1 MSFPLRHENSNSSN
15 TKGGTMSTKQPIME
29 SASFV
34 PVEIIQ
40 NKIYLIRGLK
50 VMLDQDLAELYA
62 VSTKRFN
69 EQIKRNIKRFPADF
83 MFQLNEEELSNLR
96 SQIATSSWGGRRYLP
111 YAFTELGVAML
122 SSVLNSDRA
131 IEVNIQIMRVFTKL
145 RELMISHKE
154 LARKI
159 EDLERKFSDHNQK
172 IIQIF
177 EALRRLMTTPSTPK
191 DSLLNP
197 YKRTKI
203 GFIVDK
209 EIASKGTHAH

>member
-1 MSFPLRHENSNSSN
+1 MP
-15 TKGGTMSTKQPIME
+15 TKQPIKKFE
-29 SASFV
+29 ALV

-122 SSVLNSDRA
+122 SSVLSSDRA

-145 RELMISHKE
+145 REMMISHKD
-154 LARKI
+154 LAHKI
-159 EDLERKFSDHNQK
+159 DDLEKKFQAHDQK

-177 EALRRLMTTPSTPK
+177 DIIRRMMTVPEQTGPE
-191 DSLLNP
+191 P
-197 YKRTKI
+197 YKRHRV
-203 GFIVDK
+203 GFIADK
-209 EIASKGTHAH
+209 P

>member
-1 MSFPLRHENSNSSN
+1 MP
-15 TKGGTMSTKQPIME
+15 TKQTIKE
-29 SASFV
+29 SESLV

-62 VSTKRFN
+62 VPTKRFN

-122 SSVLNSDRA
+122 SSVLNSERA

-145 RELMISHKE
+145 REMIITHKD

-159 EDLERKFSDHNQK
+159 DDLEKKFQAHDQK

-177 EALRRLMTTPSTPK
+177 DTISRMMAVPEQEGPE
-191 DSLLNP
+191 P
-197 YKRTKI
+197 YKRHRV
-203 GFIVDK
+203 GFIADK
-209 EIASKGTHAH
+209 P